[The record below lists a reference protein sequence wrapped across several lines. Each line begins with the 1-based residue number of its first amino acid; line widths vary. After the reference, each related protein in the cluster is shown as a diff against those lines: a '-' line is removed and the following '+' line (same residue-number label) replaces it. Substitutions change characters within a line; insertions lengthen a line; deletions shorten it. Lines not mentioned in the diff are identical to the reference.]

1 MMSMRVS
8 IIIVSWNALG
18 LLKRCLPSVVATEF
32 DGFEIILADNA
43 STDGSADWVRETYP
57 DVRIVRHPENWG
69 FARGNNEAVPHARG
83 ELIVLLNNDVEVP
96 PDWLTPIVA
105 RFDAAPDLGA
115 AQPKLHQFDNRTH
128 FEYSGA
134 AGGFMDRWGYP
145 FARGRLFDTLEED
158 SGQYDDDAEI
168 FWASGTCLAVR
179 TTLWKDLGGLEE
191 AFFMHMEEID
201 LCWRIRRSGF
211 RIECVTAS
219 TVYHIGGGSLEA
231 GNPRKTYLNFRNNLL
246 MLYRNLPRSRWWRVL
261 IVRSVLDI
269 VAALRAL
276 VTGNPNE
283 AWAIIRAY
291 SAAHRMKGQVKD
303 LEAPRVPLPYQGSIV
318 MDYFLRGRKRFADLP
333 EKAFIQRTNTTDR
346 LP

>member
-1 MMSMRVS
+1 
-8 IIIVSWNALG
+8 
-18 LLKRCLPSVVATEF
+18 
-32 DGFEIILADNA
+32 
-43 STDGSADWVRETYP
+43 
-57 DVRIVRHPENWG
+57 
-69 FARGNNEAVPHARG
+69 
-83 ELIVLLNNDVEVP
+83 
-96 PDWLTPIVA
+96 
-105 RFDAAPDLGA
+105 
-115 AQPKLHQFDNRTH
+115 
-128 FEYSGA
+128 
-134 AGGFMDRWGYP
+134 
-145 FARGRLFDTLEED
+145 
-158 SGQYDDDAEI
+158 
-168 FWASGTCLAVR
+168 
-179 TTLWKDLGGLEE
+179 
-191 AFFMHMEEID
+191 MEEID